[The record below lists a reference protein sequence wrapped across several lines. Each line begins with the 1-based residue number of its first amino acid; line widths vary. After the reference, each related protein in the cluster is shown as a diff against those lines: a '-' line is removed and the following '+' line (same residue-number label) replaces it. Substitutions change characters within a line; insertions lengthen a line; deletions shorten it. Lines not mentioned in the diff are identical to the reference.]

1 MDIREIFENRIKI
14 EPKVMSIESLF
25 NNPERVSNTNY
36 KPFYQ
41 RNYVW
46 DDEKA
51 TYFIESILL
60 GTEIPPLIYFR
71 NSDKVEVID
80 GRQRYQ
86 TILRFINNEFKLKK
100 NGLQKLDNIGIENK
114 SWKDFTTVMQD
125 LFWDTK
131 LRIIEFSF
139 HSQNL
144 IDEENEELVK
154 KEIFKRYNSGIT
166 PLKPTEI
173 DNAVYFEDDLNA
185 FIKGK
190 LQNDKILF
198 RDISNILHFEKTNN
212 EVILKKIRQL
222 LVQHKI
228 PIKYYSV
235 KKNNVISKFYEF
247 LFSNINE
254 AGIEVTYNGFIEKIN
269 LLTKV
274 KKRFDKKFNGF
285 NRLIGECLF
294 WAFSVMENENFELKV
309 IDELFID
316 KLNIYLAENIEA
328 FGMVRSSF
336 STELYRRYVVTSDFF
351 ASVLGIDFKLYLDY
365 SSEFKEINNSITP
378 LEDDVISFDE
388 LRINKPEPSSIAI
401 MDICRQMERQRFL
414 IRPPYQRNEVIN
426 KKKSSS
432 IIESILLGIKLP
444 PIFVYK
450 RKDEISEVL
459 DGQQRLLSILG
470 FIEKPY
476 LDENN
481 KSRLS
486 DKNGFSLNLKNSILK
501 NLNGKKFDQLSSE
514 QKDKIKNFDLW
525 IIEISHKNNKNF
537 EPIDLFIRLNNKPYP
552 IKEDTFEMWNSY
564 VSREII
570 ETLKSIHKNHSSWLY
585 LRKNNSRM
593 EDENIYTALAYFQF
607 NWKRSGYKMDYLP
620 QEIDVYKVV
629 NKINFRVKSK
639 NEITKLLE
647 EGEAKS
653 DFIAASNE
661 LEFDFIR
668 KLKILLSN
676 EADNSNAVL
685 NKNLDDIFI
694 IENGRRTQQAFYA
707 LWYFLFDIPL
717 EVIKE
722 EIYAVRTELTSLFRD
737 MKEIENRAIFDSNVL
752 KFKTTF
758 KRKAYDSGFSTEK
771 SFDYNASLGEI
782 SNMVQGMPLPGIE
795 AKASLFNSKT
805 SYPYIKKADFVNFQ
819 IVASDLVLADIPDNS
834 NIKDIFDLKPKIIIK
849 KVSTLLNR
857 FDLAFV
863 DSKIAFG
870 SSFIGLVINRVGFSP
885 KFVFC
890 ILASRYCYHENFKLF
905 SSLNDA
911 NSMSISEL
919 KSIMVPNIP
928 LKSQQPFDIIV
939 DYILNNHGAAQSAL
953 FFERLMDSMVYQ
965 LYFRDLFL
973 ELGIEVIKYV
983 SEMRNLG
990 AIDQPE
996 RQAIIEDTYK
1006 RLSSPDHPIS
1016 ASLLNILNVEKIQEI
1031 ERSK

>member
-25 NNPERVSNTNY
+25 NNTERVNNTNY

-71 NSDKVEVID
+71 NADKVEVID

-86 TILRFINNEFKLKK
+86 TILRFIKNEFKLKK

-114 SWKDFTTVMQD
+114 SWKDLTASMQD

-139 HSQNL
+139 HSQSL

-185 FIKGK
+185 FIKNK

-198 RDISNILHFEKTNN
+198 RDISKILHFEKTNN

-235 KKNNVISKFYEF
+235 KKNTVISKFYEF
-247 LFSNINE
+247 LFSNISE
-254 AGIEVTYNGFIEKIN
+254 TGIEETYNGFIEKVN

-274 KKRFDKKFNGF
+274 KNRFDKKFNGF

-294 WAFSVMENENFELKV
+294 WAFSVLENENFELKV
-309 IDELFID
+309 IDDEFID
-316 KLNIYLAENIEA
+316 QLNEYLAKNIDA

-336 STELYRRYVVTSDFF
+336 STELYKRYVVTSDFF
-351 ASVLGIDFKLYLDY
+351 AEKLEVDFKIYLEY
-365 SSEFKEINNSITP
+365 STGFKEFNNSISP
-378 LEDDVISFDE
+378 LQDEVISFDE

-450 RKDEISEVL
+450 REDEISEVL

-481 KSRLS
+481 KNRLS

-607 NWKRSGYKMDYLP
+607 NWKRSKYKVDYLP
-620 QEIDVYKVV
+620 PEIDVYKVV
-629 NKINFRVKSK
+629 NKINFRLKSK

-647 EGEAKS
+647 EGEAKV

-661 LEFDFIR
+661 LEFNFIR
-668 KLKILLSN
+668 KLKILVSI
-676 EADNSNAVL
+676 EDDNSTAVL

-717 EVIKE
+717 EVIKDDT
-722 EIYAVRTELTSLFRD
+722 YNVRTELKYLFRD
-737 MKEIENRAIFDSNVL
+737 MKEIENKAIFDSNVL
-752 KFKTTF
+752 KFKTRF
-758 KRKAYDSGFSTEK
+758 KTATYQNVVEADQNFRYA
-771 SFDYNASLGEI
+771 ASLGEI
-782 SNMVQGMPLPGIE
+782 SSMAQGMPMPGIE
-795 AKASLFNSKT
+795 AKASLFNMKT
-805 SYPYIKKADFVNFQ
+805 SYPYLRKADFSNFQ
-819 IVASDLVLADIPDNS
+819 IIESDLGLADIPDSS
-834 NIKDIFDLKPKIIIK
+834 NIKDIFDIKPKIIIK
-849 KVSTLLNR
+849 KISTSSNR
-857 FDLAFV
+857 FDLAYI

-870 SSFIGLVINRVGFSP
+870 SNFFGLVINRVGFSP

-890 ILASRYCYHENFKLF
+890 ILASRYCFYENYKMFGI
-905 SSLNDA
+905 LNEVKTIA
-911 NSMSISEL
+911 LSEI
-919 KSIMVPNIP
+919 KSIMVPDIP
-928 LKSQQPFDIIV
+928 LESQKPFEIIL
-939 DYILNNHGAAQSAL
+939 DYILHNKGAAQTSL
-953 FFERLMDSMVYQ
+953 FFERLMDAMVYE
-965 LYFRDLFL
+965 LYFKDTFST
-973 ELGIEVIKYV
+973 LGIEVIKYV
-983 SEMRNLG
+983 SEMRNL
-990 AIDQPE
+990 AEIDKAE
-996 RQAIIEDTYK
+996 RQYIIADAYK
-1006 RLSSPDHPIS
+1006 NLSSPNHPVG
-1016 ASLLNILNVEKIQEI
+1016 ASLLNILNVKKIQEI
-1031 ERSK
+1031 ERSW